1 MQLQKLHIGKML
13 VEKNLI
19 TQEQLDTA
27 IAQQKVTGQRLGHVL
42 VNLNYIEEDKL
53 FELLADQ
60 LKLTYINL
68 KDYPL
73 KADIVARLPEFY
85 ARQYR
90 AIVLANENDEFLVG
104 MVDPQ
109 DLVASDEI
117 SRLLKHPIQPA
128 LIREDDLLK
137 VIDLMYRRTSEI
149 SSFAE
154 ELSDELTENNYNV
167 TQLGQG
173 LSASDAPVVK
183 LLESIFE
190 DAVQMHASDIHIEP
204 DEHVLR
210 IRQRVDGIL
219 HEQIIKE
226 KLIVHAL
233 ILRLKLMAGI
243 NITEKRVPQDG
254 RFTIRVKDKNYD
266 VRLST
271 LPISFGESV
280 VMRLLNQSDGVL
292 GLEQIGMPPKV
303 LEVFRRLIG
312 LPNGLILITGPT
324 GSGKTTTLYCALN
337 ELNDAEKKI
346 ITVEDPVEYRMPR
359 INQVQIAP
367 AVDLTFA
374 RALRSILR
382 QDPDIILVG
391 ELRDQETASIAI
403 RAAMTGHLV
412 LSTLHTNDAIST
424 TMRLLDMG
432 VASYLVAAVLRGIMA
447 QRLVRRNCTKCL
459 VPATLN
465 VQETVWLTA
474 IMGDKAKD
482 MTFQRGKGCNY
493 CNGTGYKG
501 QIGVYEL
508 LEWTGELAELLRQND
523 LKKFAAVAKSQPTF
537 RPLVLSGLDFAIQG
551 ITTVSEVMRIS
562 DLGFQDQPD
571 KVESTTT
578 PPETTG

>member
-1 MQLQKLHIGKML
+1 MQSKKIHIGKML
-13 VEKNLI
+13 LENKAI
-19 TQEQLDTA
+19 TQEQLDKAVT
-27 IAQQKVTGQRLGHVL
+27 QHKLTGQRLGQVL
-42 VNLNYIEEDKL
+42 IDLNYIEEDKL
-53 FELLADQ
+53 LELLAQQ
-60 LKLTYINL
+60 LKLAYVNL

-73 KADIVARLPEFY
+73 KPETVAKLPEFY
-85 ARQYR
+85 ARQFR
-90 AIVLANENDEFLVG
+90 AIVLKQDNNESMVG

-109 DLVASDEI
+109 DIIASDEI
-117 SRLLKHPIQPA
+117 SRLLKTPIQTA
-128 LIREDDLLK
+128 LVREEDLLN

-154 ELSDELTENNYNV
+154 ELSDELDENNYNISS
-167 TQLGQG
+167 LGQG
-173 LSASDAPVVK
+173 LSASDAPVAK
-183 LLESIFE
+183 LLESIFQ
-190 DAVQMHASDIHIEP
+190 DAVQMGASDIHIEP
-204 DEHVLR
+204 DENVLR

-226 KLIVHAL
+226 KQIVAAL
-233 ILRLKLMAGI
+233 TLRLKLMAGI

-266 VRLST
+266 VRLAT
-271 LPISFGESV
+271 LPIQFGESV
-280 VMRLLNQSDGVL
+280 VMRLLNQSDNL
-292 GLEQIGMPPKV
+292 LNLEQIGMPTNV
-303 LEVFRRLIG
+303 LENFRKMIS

-324 GSGKTTTLYCALN
+324 GSGKTTTLYGALN

-346 ITVEDPVEYRMPR
+346 ITVEDPVEYRMSR

-412 LSTLHTNDAIST
+412 LSTLHTNDALST

-432 VASYLVAAVLRGIMA
+432 VEGYLVAAVLRGIMA
-447 QRLVRRNCTKCL
+447 QRLVRRICKKCSQI
-459 VPATLN
+459 T
-465 VQETVWLTA
+465 EITTSERIWLTTVA
-474 IMGDKAKD
+474 PTALNSP
-482 MTFQRGKGCNY
+482 FHLGKGCNY

-508 LEWTGELAELLRQND
+508 LEWTGELAEALRQENTRK
-523 LKKFAAVAKSQPTF
+523 LATLARQQATF
-537 RPLVLSGLDFAIQG
+537 RPLMLTGLDFAIQG
-551 ITTVSEVMRIS
+551 ITSLSEVMRIA
-562 DLGFQDQPD
+562 DLGFR
-571 KVESTTT
+571 ESEEPEEPSQTSAST
-578 PPETTG
+578 PG

>member
-13 VEKNLI
+13 LEKKLI
-19 TQEQLDTA
+19 TQEQLDKA
-27 IAQQKVTGQRLGHVL
+27 IAQQNISGQKLGHVL
-42 VNLNYIEEDKL
+42 VNLQYIEEEKL

-60 LKLTYINL
+60 LKISYINL

-73 KADIVARLPEFY
+73 KPDVVGRLPEFY

-90 AIVLANENDEFLVG
+90 AIVLTYSNEEALVG

-109 DLVASDEI
+109 DLVAHDEI
-117 SRLLKHPIQPA
+117 SRLLKTPVQTA

-154 ELSDELTENNYNV
+154 ELSDELEENNYNV

-173 LSASDAPVVK
+173 LSASDAPVAK

-190 DAVQMHASDIHIEP
+190 DAVQMKASDIHIEP

-226 KLIVHAL
+226 KQIVHAL

-254 RFTIRVKDKNYD
+254 RFTIRVKEKNYD
-266 VRLST
+266 VRLAT
-271 LPISFGESV
+271 LPIQFGESV

-292 GLEQIGMPPKV
+292 DLEQIGMPPKV
-303 LEVFRRLIG
+303 LEVFRRLIS

-337 ELNDAEKKI
+337 ELNDSEKKI
-346 ITVEDPVEYRMPR
+346 ITVEDPVEYRMSR

-391 ELRDQETASIAI
+391 ELRDQETAGIAI

-447 QRLVRRNCTKCL
+447 QRLVRRNCQKCL
-459 VPATLN
+459 QPAVLTT
-465 VQETVWLTA
+465 QETIWLTA
-474 IMGDKAKD
+474 IAGAKALETK
-482 MTFQRGKGCNY
+482 FQHGKGCNY

-508 LEWTGELAELLRQND
+508 LEWTTELAELLRQND
-523 LKKFAAVAKSQPTF
+523 LKKFSATAKRQSTF
-537 RPLVLSGLDFAIQG
+537 RPLVLSGLDFAMQG
-551 ITTVSEVMRIS
+551 ITTISEVMRIS
-562 DLGFQDQPD
+562 DLGFQDNPD
-571 KVESTTT
+571 DDVTELK
-578 PPETTG
+578 PEVTG